1 MVTAEIIWGLP
12 IYRRRDVPSS
22 ENTPSPG
29 EPMEKQRIKVKVCLA
44 GEPMVGKTSLI
55 RRYVLDEY
63 DDRYIATLGAK
74 VTKKELTSHDPARGE
89 FAVTLILWDIWG
101 NKNVRELLKD
111 AYYHG
116 AHGII
121 AVCDVTR
128 PETMTELDGW
138 AQAITSVAGDIPVC
152 LLANKNDMADHPLKE
167 PEIRKFSKER
177 SWPTFLTSAKTGEHV
192 EDAFDEIVRK
202 ILNPDAAPK
211 G

>member
-1 MVTAEIIWGLP
+1 
-12 IYRRRDVPSS
+12 
-22 ENTPSPG
+22 
-29 EPMEKQRIKVKVCLA
+29 MEKQRIKVKVCLA

-74 VTKKELTSHDPARGE
+74 VTKKEIEVEDPKRGP
-89 FAVTLILWDIWG
+89 VDVSMILWDIWG

-116 AHGII
+116 AHGIL

-128 PETMTELDGW
+128 PETMAELDGW
-138 AQAITSVAGDIPVC
+138 AQAIRSVAGDIPVC
-152 LLANKNDMADHPLKE
+152 LLANKTDVADRPLRE
-167 PEIRKFSKER
+167 TEVRKFSKDR
-177 SWPTFLTSAKTGEHV
+177 SWPAYPTSAKTGAGV
-192 EDAFDEIVRK
+192 EDAFHQIVRQ
-202 ILNPDAAPK
+202 ILSPETAPAQ

>member
-1 MVTAEIIWGLP
+1 
-12 IYRRRDVPSS
+12 
-22 ENTPSPG
+22 
-29 EPMEKQRIKVKVCLA
+29 MEKQKIKVKVCLA

-128 PETMTELDGW
+128 PETLKELDAW

-152 LLANKNDMADHPLKE
+152 LLANKNDAADKPLKE
-167 PEIRKFSKER
+167 AAIRKFAEER
-177 SWPTFLTSAKTGEHV
+177 GWPVFLTSAKTGDHV
-192 EDAFDEIVRK
+192 EEAFGEIVRH
-202 ILNPDAAPK
+202 ILTSDLVRP
-211 G
+211 